1 MVNNN
6 TNEIL
11 ETLQQQ
17 LHQKSEKLLF
27 TGVFLH
33 REIIIFFF
41 WWNTVAYET
50 LTRNPSLT
58 VAATALIYLCTR
70 VFTKIH
76 QGEKHIKP
84 KLTKYEG
91 LHEAV
96 FYSFSS

>member
-33 REIIIFFF
+33 REIIIIFFLVEYSGVR
-41 WWNTVAYET
+41 NT
-50 LTRNPSLT
+50 NQKSLT

-96 FYSFSS
+96 SYSFSS